1 MQPTSDAAAGS
12 EHRSTG
18 RFSAT
23 GHLSANASAFGVLVQ
38 RENVATGEP
47 CASVPTW
54 LAAAALASACLGAG
68 RFHRQRMTSDGIGS
82 TAARTPK
89 INSLTFPYP
98 PCPRWS
104 TMMESRADAHSV
116 PCPQGGLAG
125 PPTGA
130 ERARMWAG
138 LSFLWEYPPAMEILP
153 ARIPGPVLIAP
164 SVFGDERGFFVET
177 YRQQWHSEAGIP
189 EG

>member
-89 INSLTFPYP
+89 INYLTFPYP

-125 PPTGA
+125 PPPGA
-130 ERARMWAG
+130 EAPPMGPGPCPRAPRAPKGGRAAPPRGAGRPRLGAG

-153 ARIPGPVLIAP
+153 ARIP
-164 SVFGDERGFFVET
+164 
-177 YRQQWHSEAGIP
+177 
-189 EG
+189 